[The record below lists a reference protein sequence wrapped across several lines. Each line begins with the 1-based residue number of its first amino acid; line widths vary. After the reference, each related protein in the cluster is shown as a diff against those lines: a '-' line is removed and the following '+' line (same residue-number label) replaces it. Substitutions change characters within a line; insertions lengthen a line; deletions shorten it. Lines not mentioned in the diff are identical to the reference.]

1 MSRTRLLLA
10 MCLVAV
16 SIFNVNAEEEN
27 PFKNAKVGDWT
38 AYKVA
43 NQMAGMVM
51 DLEMKSTVIKK
62 TDTEA
67 TVEVVTKLNTQE
79 FKSQYTVKLDE
90 KYDPRSTGLK
100 DVTMTETGKGEET
113 LTIAGKELKTKWTSY
128 ELTGKADNG
137 QAIKSKGK
145 AWVSTEIPLGGLVK
159 SEGEMAGAGKQKM
172 ELSGFGKEQ

>member
-1 MSRTRLLLA
+1 MFRFRLIVAL
-10 MCLVAV
+10 CLVAV
-16 SIFNVNAEEEN
+16 SAFNLGAEEEN
-27 PFKNAKVGDWT
+27 PFKKAKVGDF
-38 AYKVA
+38 AQYKVA
-43 NQMAGMVM
+43 NQMAGMQM

-79 FKSQYTVKLDE
+79 FKSSYTVKLNE

-113 LTIAGKELKTKWTSY
+113 LNVAGKELKTKWTSY
-128 ELTGKADNG
+128 EVSGKADNG

-145 AWVSTEIPLGGLVK
+145 AWVSTEVPLGGLVK
-159 SEGEMAGAGKQKM
+159 SEGEMVGAGKQKM
-172 ELSGFGKEQ
+172 ELTGFGSGQ